1 MRRNA
6 DAVAIPR
13 GEIHY
18 RLILTNSEIAMSNIA
33 TLLPP
38 IQKGERRG
46 GRVVGS
52 TNRVTRALK
61 KAIINAAEKSEH
73 CPEDNKSLEGYC
85 TYLAN
90 EHPTTFAVMLTR
102 LIPVQ
107 AKIKSDG
114 EIPQRLSI
122 NMSLSD
128 MVSAFEMKIKSDYR
142 PTMPMLVQN
151 DVEVEVIEQ
160 DDEAGDA

>member
-1 MRRNA
+1 
-6 DAVAIPR
+6 
-13 GEIHY
+13 
-18 RLILTNSEIAMSNIA
+18 MSNIT
-33 TLLPP
+33 TLHPP
-38 IQKGERRG
+38 NVKGEERRG
-46 GRVVGS
+46 GRVKGS
-52 TNRVTRALK
+52 VNRMTRALK

-73 CPEDNKSLEGYC
+73 CPVNNKSLEGYC

-90 EHPTTFAVMLTR
+90 EHPTTFATMLTR

-128 MVSAFEMKIKSDYR
+128 MVNAFELKIKSDYR
-142 PTMPMLVQN
+142 PVVPLIAQD
-151 DVEVEVIEQ
+151 DVEVELVEP
-160 DDEAGDA
+160 DESE